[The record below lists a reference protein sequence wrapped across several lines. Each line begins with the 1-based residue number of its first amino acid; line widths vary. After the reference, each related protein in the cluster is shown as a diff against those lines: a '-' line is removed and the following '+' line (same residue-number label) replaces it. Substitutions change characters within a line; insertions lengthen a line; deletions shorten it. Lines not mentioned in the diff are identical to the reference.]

1 MYISFLFTRPECSEY
16 IIILYT
22 VVNKQSVRDFSH
34 IVFLWLK
41 YCIPQCLCYNFT
53 VWKTTCQDIL
63 QQTER
68 TGRKK
73 IFGIGTRNEVLS
85 RLFTSFPVPV
95 KTQNHNQAA
104 RLGFKVGEWL
114 HFTSPLFG
122 SQCWCCWSRHWCRL
136 CWSTGTGMSWKKK
149 GEPATIDLY
158 KRKIRQ
164 ESQDTVTIQIIFDFW
179 SSN

>member
-1 MYISFLFTRPECSEY
+1 MTQILHTSMFMLQFYCMEDDLSGYFTA
-16 IIILYT
+16 
-22 VVNKQSVRDFSH
+22 N
-34 IVFLWLK
+34 
-41 YCIPQCLCYNFT
+41 
-53 VWKTTCQDIL
+53 WKNW
-63 QQTER
+63 E
-68 TGRKK
+68 KK
-73 IFGIGTRNEVLS
+73 ILESGLGKKYSTVETVHELPCS
-85 RLFTSFPVPV
+85 CK

-104 RLGFKVGEWL
+104 RLGLKVGEWL